1 MNEAVYVL
9 ATLKRQLAEMQ
20 SEEDGRYT
28 YLYLGEVLAMI
39 AAIEA
44 DAVLGDGVE
53 V

>member
-20 SEEDGRYT
+20 SEEDGRYK
-28 YLYLGEVLAMI
+28 YLYLSEVLAMI

-53 V
+53 A

>member
-20 SEEDGRYT
+20 SEEEGRYKL
-28 YLYLGEVLAMI
+28 LYVSEILAMI
-39 AAIEA
+39 AEIEA

-53 V
+53 E